1 MKRMRPKGEVK
12 REVIGEVIYFAVS
25 LLRTFGLWRSELVE
39 MAAFVLADAI
49 CSSSAC
55 VLIRQNARKRTITDR
70 RLVNRAILF
79 CSFSFIF
86 QGSFEA
92 TR

>member
-55 VLIRQNARKRTITDR
+55 VLIRQNARKRTNTDQSCYS
-70 RLVNRAILF
+70 ILF
-79 CSFSFIF
+79 IFVHFSGKF
-86 QGSFEA
+86 
-92 TR
+92 